1 VILRPV
7 PTVACAGATTGGGL
21 GVIRRAHCA
30 RDLKNRQP
38 CNNIM
43 LELRLIAQKK
53 ASPSTMVVNGTN
65 NRGLSYAPAKGQEGI
80 LTGAVQCHGL
90 DIRAG

>member
-1 VILRPV
+1 
-7 PTVACAGATTGGGL
+7 
-21 GVIRRAHCA
+21 
-30 RDLKNRQP
+30 
-38 CNNIM
+38 
-43 LELRLIAQKK
+43 
-53 ASPSTMVVNGTN
+53 MVVNGTN